1 MSKYKFRL
9 ETLRRLR
16 IAHRDQQRSALAD
29 AYRAE
34 EVLAER
40 RAAITD
46 EQTSLR
52 TMQRVAL
59 TDARLDVNQLLEVQR
74 YEMVLKAEEA
84 QLVDQ
89 ANRLA
94 IEVERRRQAVVEA
107 DRGVRVLDK
116 LDERH
121 HDQHRREAQRQETKD
136 LDEVATMRHP
146 RNVA

>member
-40 RAAITD
+40 RAAIAD

-59 TDARLDVNQLLEVQR
+59 ADARLDVNQLLEVQR

-89 ANRLA
+89 TNRLA

-121 HDQHRREAQRQETKD
+121 RDQHRREAQRQETKD